1 LIGEHYFGG
10 FDVNWILSHAYTK
23 NDSPFDFYM
32 RFYEYKSADSGMRD
46 ISDPDSL
53 RLPGKNLISYAFN
66 NFDRSAV
73 ERTYFYQNDNDDR
86 NLVGSLDLTRNY
98 RLSSALAGFLKVGY
112 KFRGKTRHRNS
123 SQWIGPYW
131 LRTSLP
137 NIMLEDGTI
146 VPKDW
151 SQTSWPGGYDGLIGD
166 YLGGAPYLQRDIA
179 DDYLLYPLF
188 NEDLVREWY
197 NANRTGIS
205 TNGQQHEY
213 VELLIGN
220 RDRYRVEEQINAAY
234 LMTKL
239 NFGQFASIIA
249 GVRYEDEHNTYKAKY
264 VPRITGFLESQ
275 NGVITDTTTVFEK
288 GEWLPNFHLRLKPM
302 QWWDIR
308 LAATRTLARP
318 DFQMRLPALYVNNQD
333 QEIQQRDPFLKNAKA
348 WNYDASMSLYTSR
361 YGLLTVS
368 GFRKKVD
375 DIFYWLNDIVVLT
388 TALADSLGLPP
399 EYGPYPQYSLDKP
412 VNTDDSKVWG
422 WEVDLQTNLSFLPGL
437 FQNIVFNANYTKIES
452 ETTYP
457 RFRLEQPPGFPPRPP
472 VPVFYQTIREMEG
485 QVDHIGNIAIG
496 YDQGGF
502 SGRLSVYFQGS
513 YLDAISTFE
522 RLDQYRKSFQRW
534 DISLKQQILRN
545 VVLFM
550 NINNLTNT
558 VEGSRLRFNNL
569 DMGGIRNGMT
579 VDMGLRVTL

>member
-1 LIGEHYFGG
+1 
-10 FDVNWILSHAYTK
+10 
-23 NDSPFDFYM
+23 
-32 RFYEYKSADSGMRD
+32 
-46 ISDPDSL
+46 
-53 RLPGKNLISYAFN
+53 
-66 NFDRSAV
+66 
-73 ERTYFYQNDNDDR
+73 
-86 NLVGSLDLTRNY
+86 
-98 RLSSALAGFLKVGY
+98 
-112 KFRGKTRHRNS
+112 
-123 SQWIGPYW
+123 
-131 LRTSLP
+131 
-137 NIMLEDGTI
+137 
-146 VPKDW
+146 
-151 SQTSWPGGYDGLIGD
+151 
-166 YLGGAPYLQRDIA
+166 
-179 DDYLLYPLF
+179 
-188 NEDLVREWY
+188 
-197 NANRTGIS
+197 
-205 TNGQQHEY
+205 
-213 VELLIGN
+213 
-220 RDRYRVEEQINAAY
+220 
-234 LMTKL
+234 
-239 NFGQFASIIA
+239 
-249 GVRYEDEHNTYKAKY
+249 
-264 VPRITGFLESQ
+264 
-275 NGVITDTTTVFEK
+275 
-288 GEWLPNFHLRLKPM
+288 M

-545 VVLFM
+545 VVLFL